1 MTALQKMAAFAR
13 NIQHSGE
20 RMQESRDFFSENPW
34 KSWGCLLDGFNH
46 FFKVGK
52 QNVWENNGK
61 HIWFTHVY
69 SVVGHRL
76 LHGRGRKCSVL
87 LFERN

>member
-20 RMQESRDFFSENPW
+20 RMQENPW

-46 FFKVGK
+46 VFKVGK
-52 QNVWENNGK
+52 LNVWENIYG
-61 HIWFTHVY
+61 
-69 SVVGHRL
+69 L
-76 LHGRGRKCSVL
+76 LSSWTPTAARPWQEVFPHLPGEGC
-87 LFERN
+87 